1 MASDPS
7 NSATATVAAAD
18 AYTAIPLN
26 GLVADA
32 PVPFA
37 LHLRTAADVWV
48 LYHPANTALDES
60 HIGRLTAEG
69 ITELWIHDNDRAAYF
84 ERIEGSLDQMLLDRA
99 MPVTHRATL
108 LHGVASRVAS
118 DLLAERPNQP
128 TVQRAHKLMMATS
141 SLMLREANGF
151 QAIRRVL
158 SASDG
163 LAEHSLTV
171 GFLSM
176 GLARNVIGAD
186 ATTLLMVG
194 LAGLLHDVG
203 KVGYEG
209 IDHDPEH
216 TLRGAAFLA
225 NAGMPE
231 IVVQAAR
238 SHHERADGSGF
249 PMKTSGNT
257 IPEIARIVGIVDT
270 FDDIYSAR
278 KPRVHVFDALRVL
291 AQTYRGCFE
300 DRFAAGLVKL
310 FR

>member
-1 MASDPS
+1 MSSEPS
-7 NSATATVAAAD
+7 NSATATVAGTD
-18 AYTAIPLN
+18 AYTAIPLH

-48 LYHPANTALDES
+48 LYHPANSPLDES
-60 HIGRLTAEG
+60 HIGRLAAEG
-69 ITELWIHDNDRAAYF
+69 ITELYIHDSDRAAYF
-84 ERIEGSLDQMLLDRA
+84 ERVESSLDEMLLDRA
-99 MPVTHRATL
+99 MPVAHRATL
-108 LHGVASRVAS
+108 LHGVAQRVAG
-118 DLLAERPNQP
+118 DLLAERPNKP
-128 TVQRAHKLMMATS
+128 LVQRAQKLMMATS

-158 SASDG
+158 SGSEG

-176 GLARNVIGAD
+176 GLARNVLSAD
-186 ATTLLMVG
+186 ANTLLMVG
-194 LAGLLHDVG
+194 LGGLLHDVG

-225 NAGMPE
+225 GAGVPDL
-231 IVVQAAR
+231 VVQAAR
-238 SHHERADGSGF
+238 SHHERADASGF
-249 PMKTSGNT
+249 PMKLSGNT
-257 IPEIARIVGIVDT
+257 IPEIARVVGIVDA
-270 FDDIYSAR
+270 FDEIYSS
-278 KPRVHVFDALRVL
+278 KQPRMHVFDALRVL
-291 AQTYRGCFE
+291 AQTFRGCFE